1 MCGVGLRNPRR
12 PSGVK
17 EGMRTQ
23 RASVL
28 VGFVLMTLL
37 GCTSD
42 GSVVT
47 SATSSD
53 TAASAS
59 SGDLT
64 ARVELPARTMRAGTT
79 MDAVVVVQNDSG
91 APVMTTGCGSLFQI
105 ALITS
110 GETPEI
116 AWALCLQNFTIPI
129 GESRYPMTITA
140 EARGCGGEPA
150 GQRPACVDG
159 HEPALPPGEYEA
171 ALFQSSPVV
180 TLPAPVPIEVT
191 S

>member
-1 MCGVGLRNPRR
+1 
-12 PSGVK
+12 
-17 EGMRTQ
+17 MRT
-23 RASVL
+23 RPA
-28 VGFVLMTLL
+28 FVLLGLALLTML

-42 GSVVT
+42 GSVVAY
-47 SATSSD
+47 ATSSE
-53 TAASAS
+53 TATPAS
-59 SGDLT
+59 SGGLT

-91 APVMTTGCGSLFQI
+91 AAVMTTGCGSLFQI

-116 AWALCLQNFTIPI
+116 AWTLCLQNFTIPI

-159 HEPALPPGEYEA
+159 HAPAPPPGEYEA
-171 ALFQSSPVV
+171 ALFQSSP
-180 TLPAPVPIEVT
+180 
-191 S
+191 